1 MNLPQSQTAGS
12 VLMVRPAAFGANP
25 LTADSN
31 VFQARDTKPVDAAV
45 RKSVAVEFDA
55 LAGALTRAGVEV
67 CVVDD
72 TPVPPKP
79 DAIFPNNW
87 VSFHSDGTAVL
98 YPMLASNRRPERR
111 LDILETLTRVHG
123 FRIARTLDLTAHER
137 DEVYLEGTGS
147 LVLDRVNRH
156 AFACLSPRTHLDA
169 LGDFAQQ
176 LDYEIVG
183 FAANDAGGRPI
194 YHTNVLMCVGA
205 RFAVLCAESIEDD
218 ARRAAVC
225 RILESTGHEV
235 LEISREQMHAFV
247 GNMLELRGKHGAVI
261 AMSAAALAALMPAQ
275 RARLETFGTLVSVPI
290 PTIERYGGGSVRCM
304 LAEIHLPKRA

>member
-1 MNLPQSQTAGS
+1 
-12 VLMVRPAAFGANP
+12 MVRPAAFGANP

-31 VFQARDTKPVDAAV
+31 VFQASDAAAVDAGV
-45 RKSVAVEFDA
+45 LRTVAGEFDGLASA
-55 LAGALTRAGVEV
+55 LVRAGVEV
-67 CVVDD
+67 CVADD
-72 TPVPPKP
+72 TPAPPKP
-79 DAIFPNNW
+79 DAVFPNNW
-87 VSFHSDGTAVL
+87 VSFHADGTAVL
-98 YPMLASNRRPERR
+98 YPMLAPNRRTERR
-111 LDILETLTRVHG
+111 LDILEALTRVHG
-123 FRIARTLDLTAHER
+123 FRIVRTLDLTMHER

-183 FAANDAGGRPI
+183 FSASDAGGTPI

-205 RFAVLCAESIEDD
+205 RFAVLCVESIQE
-218 ARRAAVC
+218 AERRAAVC
-225 RILESTGHEV
+225 RILENTGHEV
-235 LEISREQMHAFV
+235 LEISRGQMHAFV
-247 GNMLELRGKHGAVI
+247 GNMLELRGTRGSVI
-261 AMSAAALAALMPAQ
+261 AMSTAALAALTPAQ
-275 RARLETFGTLVSVPI
+275 RARLETFGALVGAPI

>member
-1 MNLPQSQTAGS
+1 
-12 VLMVRPAAFGANP
+12 MVRPVAFGANP
-25 LTADSN
+25 LTAESN
-31 VFQARDTKPVDAAV
+31 RFQAQSGTEVDAAV
-45 RKSVAVEFDA
+45 RRNVAAEFDA
-55 LAGALTRAGVEV
+55 LAAALERAGVEV
-67 CVVDD
+67 CIVND
-72 TPVPPKP
+72 TPVPAKP

-98 YPMLASNRRPERR
+98 YPMLASNRRTERR
-111 LDILETLTRVHG
+111 LDLLETLTRTHG
-123 FRIARTLDLTAHER
+123 FRISRTVDLTAHER

-147 LVLDRVNRH
+147 LVLDRVNGH
-156 AFACLSPRTHLDA
+156 AFACLSPRTHLEA

-183 FAANDAGGRPI
+183 FAADDAGGTPI
-194 YHTNVLMCVGA
+194 YHTNVLMCVGT

-235 LEISREQMHAFV
+235 LEISREQMHVFV
-247 GNMLELRGKHGAVI
+247 GNMLELSSAKGAVI
-261 AMSAAALAALMPAQ
+261 AMSATAFGALTAQ
-275 RARLETFGTLVSVPI
+275 QRGRLESHGTLVNAPI
-290 PTIERYGGGSVRCM
+290 PTIERFGGGSVRCM